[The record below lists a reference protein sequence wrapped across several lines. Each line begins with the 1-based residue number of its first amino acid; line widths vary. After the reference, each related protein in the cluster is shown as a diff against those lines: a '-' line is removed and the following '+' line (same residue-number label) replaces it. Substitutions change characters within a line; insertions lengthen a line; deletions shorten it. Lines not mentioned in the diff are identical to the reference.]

1 MLEVTQLQQ
10 RNHELL
16 ESVKLLE
23 SRVRAPCMISC
34 RRIRTQCSAAS
45 TGAGRWGMQV
55 ASEAGQT
62 AMLGKD
68 VEQLQWRNRE
78 LVEAVSLAESRVRQP
93 AGRMHACQPLC
104 RDGRSLGLFRREL
117 RDVGVGMGAAC
128 SMSHAMLRPHASS
141 HPPAWCVDPVV
152 VQA

>member
-34 RRIRTQCSAAS
+34 RRLRTQCSAAS

-68 VEQLQWRNRE
+68 VEQLQRRNRE

-104 RDGRSLGLFRREL
+104 RDGRCTPCLLHRGL
-117 RDVGVGMGAAC
+117 DAAC
-128 SMSHAMLRPHASS
+128 SLWIGWR
-141 HPPAWCVDPVV
+141 VPVHGGR
-152 VQA
+152 AFRSAC